1 MAIPDYQTV
10 MLPLLD
16 FVSDGMEHHIKKVR
30 EALAVHVDLSEDEK
44 REFLPSGKQATF
56 NNRVSWAGTYMK
68 EAGLAENR
76 DEPT

>member
-30 EALAVHVDLSEDEK
+30 EALAVHVDLREDEK
-44 REFLPSGKQATF
+44 REFLPSGKQPTF
-56 NNRVSWAGTYMK
+56 NTDWLRTATSLLEDHGSRAVT
-68 EAGLAENR
+68 L
-76 DEPT
+76 